1 MPAVARGQ
9 SRDTVTTNH
18 SPCST
23 TTTTNACSSN
33 VFVNDIGVHRQGDLN
48 TTHSIPC
55 GDSCCSHSVELTAGS
70 DSVIVN
76 GKGIARVGDRYS
88 GCGEV
93 STGSNNVF
101 AN

>member
-18 SPCST
+18 GCAS
-23 TTTTNACSSN
+23 TTTTNACSSD

-55 GDSCCSHSVELTAGS
+55 GDSCCSHSVELAAGS
-70 DSVIVN
+70 ANVIVN